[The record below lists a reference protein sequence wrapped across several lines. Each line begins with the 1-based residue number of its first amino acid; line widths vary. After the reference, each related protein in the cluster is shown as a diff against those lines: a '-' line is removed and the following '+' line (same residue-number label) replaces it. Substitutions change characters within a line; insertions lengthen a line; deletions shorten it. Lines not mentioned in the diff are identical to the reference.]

1 MRDAADLASNTPDA
15 CICVTIGS
23 LDDPELAGIE
33 VQYGLESRISY
44 VEFCQDIPGE
54 VTGEGPAEQAS
65 FSGMTS
71 KQS

>member
-1 MRDAADLASNTPDA
+1 
-15 CICVTIGS
+15 
-23 LDDPELAGIE
+23 

-65 FSGMTS
+65 FAGMTS